1 MKFQTDAE
9 SCQANRRAPRGRS
22 FLFTIAQHFRLDLNR
37 GSNLTQQALLDLQP
51 EGYAARDIKDFVE
64 KIEYVLNGI
73 RPAHQP
79 CEVTNFTW
87 LHSRVKCCKLLQR
100 HIDRIRD
107 SRETSHVRSWEWLM
121 GKIKTML
128 IEV

>member
-22 FLFTIAQHFRLDLNR
+22 FLFMIAQHFRLDLNR

-51 EGYAARDIKDFVE
+51 EGYAARDIQNFVE

-79 CEVTNFTW
+79 SEVTILRGCILVSNVASCFKGT
-87 LHSRVKCCKLLQR
+87 LIASVTPGR
-100 HIDRIRD
+100 H
-107 SRETSHVRSWEWLM
+107 H
-121 GKIKTML
+121 ML
-128 IEV
+128 GHGNG